1 MKRARL
7 LCFFAALLLIGAASY
22 EALAV
27 GGWSTEST
35 SAQGEAAPDEHY
47 LRGKFLINASR
58 YREAIP
64 HFNQVVRNEAGN
76 ADAFNYLGF
85 AHRMLGDTRRA
96 FDNYRRALAID
107 PEHRGANEYLGELYL
122 QIGELKKAEQQLRK
136 LEEICI
142 TGCDEL
148 GALERAITRYK
159 ARSGASES

>member
-1 MKRARL
+1 MKRGL
-7 LCFFAALLLIGAASY
+7 LCVSAVLLLICATFE

-27 GGWSTEST
+27 GGWDTESRT
-35 SAQGEAAPDEHY
+35 AQGDSAPDEHY
-47 LRGKFLINASR
+47 LRGRFLIDAGR

-64 HFNQVVRNEAGN
+64 HFNQVVKDDASN

-122 QIGELKKAEQQLRK
+122 QIGELEKAEQQLRK
-136 LEEICI
+136 LEEICM
-142 TGCDEL
+142 TGCEEL
-148 GALERAITRYK
+148 SELQRAIIRYR
-159 ARSGASES
+159 AASG